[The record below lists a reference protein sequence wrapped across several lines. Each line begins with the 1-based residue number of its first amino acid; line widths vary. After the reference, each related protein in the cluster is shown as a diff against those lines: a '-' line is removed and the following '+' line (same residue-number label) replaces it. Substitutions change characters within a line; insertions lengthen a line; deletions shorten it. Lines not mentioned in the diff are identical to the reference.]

1 MAKNPDTRSSAPSPA
16 AGESPTT
23 AAKSAGKR
31 SKTDAE
37 RLDDLLQKSAAKE
50 PDDRA
55 RTTGRKDD

>member
-1 MAKNPDTRSSAPSPA
+1 MAKNPDTRSSSPA
-16 AGESPTT
+16 GGRVKAPPPPR
-23 AAKSAGKR
+23 KPAGKR